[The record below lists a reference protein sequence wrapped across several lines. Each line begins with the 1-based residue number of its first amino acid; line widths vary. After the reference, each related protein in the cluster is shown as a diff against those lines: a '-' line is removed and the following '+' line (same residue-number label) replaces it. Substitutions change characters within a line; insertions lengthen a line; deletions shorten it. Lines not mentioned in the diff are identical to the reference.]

1 MQRKYV
7 SYVACIIGNEIFSID
22 FFESLDDAYKEL
34 DRQTSDE
41 LDLLLKE
48 GIPIDDITI
57 TNDSDQVTI
66 TTSKPTPLAVRFE
79 AGFGYLHE
87 NHMNI

>member
-7 SYVACIIGNEIFSID
+7 SYVACIIGNVIFSID
-22 FFESLDDAYKEL
+22 FFESLDDAYREL
-34 DRQTSDE
+34 DRQASDE

-57 TNDSDQVTI
+57 TNDSDQITI
-66 TTSKPTPLAVRFE
+66 TTSKPTPREVRFE
-79 AGFGYLHE
+79 AGFGP
-87 NHMNI
+87 ITV